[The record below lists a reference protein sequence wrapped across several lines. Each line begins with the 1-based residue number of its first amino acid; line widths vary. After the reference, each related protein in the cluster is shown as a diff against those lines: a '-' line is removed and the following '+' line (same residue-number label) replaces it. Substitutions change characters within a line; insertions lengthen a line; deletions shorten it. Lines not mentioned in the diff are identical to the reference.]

1 MNLKQTIDSKASQGT
16 RLILQGQ
23 SREACDILLEAWELV
38 KQLMQ
43 DEGHAN
49 LDALDRAYTWTEPV
63 FNWAQ
68 DLEHELYNVGLDD
81 SAYLE
86 KRIAYGYE
94 LIDRSQGMNTLLIEN
109 TRQAIA
115 ESHYM
120 LGDQETC
127 DRLFQGWLDE
137 DPTWGWGIIHWADCY
152 HLGLGKGVP
161 DLARAEAIIR
171 QGWSIRVYATV
182 TMSLNVRSISTRS
195 LATTAKRLNCR
206 RSAGDWQPRHVRS
219 MSAGTIPAPAA
230 AGKNT
235 RSAAASKAARKGA
248 PC

>member
-68 DLEHELYNVGLDD
+68 DLEQELYNVGLDD

-171 QGWSIRVYATV
+171 QGLEHPGIRDRDDVLERAIDIYQELGDNGKAV
-182 TMSLNVRSISTRS
+182 ELQAERRR
-195 LATTAKRLNCR
+195 LATATRAV
-206 RSAGDWQPRHVRS
+206 HVGRNDPCPCGS
-219 MSAGTIPAPAA
+219 
-230 AGKNT
+230 GK
-235 RSAAASKAARKGA
+235 KYKKCCGK
-248 PC
+248 

>member
-49 LDALDRAYTWTEPV
+49 LDALDRAYPQSEPV

-68 DLEHELYNVGLDD
+68 DLEQELYNAGLDD
-81 SAYLE
+81 SAYLA

-94 LIDRSQGMNTLLIEN
+94 LIDRCQGMNMLIIEN
-109 TRQAIA
+109 ARQAIA
-115 ESHYM
+115 ETHYM

-137 DPTWGWGIIHWADCY
+137 DPAWGWGIIHWADCY
-152 HLGLGKGVP
+152 HLGLGKGAP
-161 DLARAEAIIR
+161 DHARAEAIIR
-171 QGWSIRVYATV
+171 QG
-182 TMSLNVRSISTRS
+182 LEHQNVRDRADVLERAIEIYQALGDSGKTAELKAESRR
-195 LATTAKRLNCR
+195 LA
-206 RSAGDWQPRHVRS
+206 G
-219 MSAGTIPAPAA
+219 
-230 AGKNT
+230 
-235 RSAAASKAARKGA
+235 AARVTHVGRND
-248 PC
+248 PCPCGSGKKYKKCCGK